1 LSQGAVFLSRLMPI
15 SPSGPGFIERV
26 HGRALHR
33 LRDYTAFPFFATYV
47 YPRLVKPFFDV
58 LTAAIAIVVL
68 SPLMILVAIAL
79 ATSLGGSPFFLQ
91 PRVGYREKIFYVIK
105 FRTMNNRTDSQGRLL
120 PDEVRL
126 TALGRWV
133 RKTSLDELPQL
144 LNVLSGNM
152 SFVGPRPL
160 LVEYL
165 NLYSAEQRTR
175 HLVKPGISGWAQIN
189 GRNAISW
196 KEKFALDVWYT
207 KHQSFWLDLKIVFIT
222 IFKILKAEGIS
233 GEGVVTAVKFN
244 GSN

>member
-1 LSQGAVFLSRLMPI
+1 MAGA
-15 SPSGPGFIERV
+15 
-26 HGRALHR
+26 
-33 LRDYTAFPFFATYV
+33 
-47 YPRLVKPFFDV
+47 YPRLIKPTLDILTALLALIILSPIIFLVVIVLAVALGGNPFFV
-58 LTAAIAIVVL
+58 
-68 SPLMILVAIAL
+68 
-79 ATSLGGSPFFLQ
+79 Q
-91 PRVGYREKIFYVIK
+91 PRIGKNEKIFHVIK
-105 FRTMNNRTDSQGRLL
+105 FRTMNEKKDPFGHLL
-120 PDEVRL
+120 PDEERL
-126 TALGRWV
+126 TKLGRWV

-144 LNVLSGNM
+144 FNILTGRM

-165 NLYSAEQRTR
+165 PLYSAEQRLR
-175 HLVKPGISGWAQIN
+175 HSVTPGISGWAQIN

-233 GEGVVTAVKFN
+233 GQGVVTAVKFN